1 MKKYFVEYEFTTD
14 RENHYWFPIFIDAD
28 NEVTAEITAKVVETA
43 IASNYTLK
51 RRINPKNFVEGLNSD
66 YINEYVN
73 KQLVGRINILVLDIW
88 KFNKLSTIPVLSF
101 DEHLKL
107 IEFKGMFNHENITN
121 VISRKNFPVRQYN
134 SNPAFNDNEILLIN
148 VVDHSNIDN
157 L

>member
-66 YINEYVN
+66 YIN
-73 KQLVGRINILVLDIW
+73 
-88 KFNKLSTIPVLSF
+88 
-101 DEHLKL
+101 
-107 IEFKGMFNHENITN
+107 
-121 VISRKNFPVRQYN
+121 
-134 SNPAFNDNEILLIN
+134 
-148 VVDHSNIDN
+148 
-157 L
+157 